1 MMLWARYWIRS
12 MVLKTSILIIL
23 DQLNNAH
30 HKHLWALSSVIIL
43 TAKFPSHQVLQVIKL
58 WITKYKSH
66 IVETCIL
73 NRRKLS
79 NRIKEQFQS
88 TEQKAIL
95 IIIMLKDFK
104 IKCNRKDVEI
114 HKIRIIRMDPN
125 HSIHQTLIQ
134 EMKVP
139 QKWI

>member
-1 MMLWARYWIRS
+1 ME
-12 MVLKTSILIIL
+12 TS
-23 DQLNNAH
+23 
-30 HKHLWALSSVIIL
+30 
-43 TAKFPSHQVLQVIKL
+43 
-58 WITKYKSH
+58 
-66 IVETCIL
+66 IL